1 MICHVRTVFK
11 RELCVFVIQF
21 CSLYNRLYVSI
32 IYNITKQYKLNIQVG
47 YFEKNGAK
55 KKTPLGTGVPKT
67 NVFMTKDLGIIAVI
81 VMLAMED

>member
-1 MICHVRTVFK
+1 M
-11 RELCVFVIQF
+11 
-21 CSLYNRLYVSI
+21 
-32 IYNITKQYKLNIQVG
+32 G

-81 VMLAMED
+81 VILAMEDWEKFIKIFWYFCFVIIASKCYFWISGNRNLAEARE